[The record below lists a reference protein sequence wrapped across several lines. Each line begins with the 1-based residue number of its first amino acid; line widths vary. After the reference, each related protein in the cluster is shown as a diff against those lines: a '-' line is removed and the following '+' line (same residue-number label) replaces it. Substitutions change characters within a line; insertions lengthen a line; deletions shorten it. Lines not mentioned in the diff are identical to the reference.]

1 MFHFSSDAAPQFL
14 RKLSPSCFFQLG
26 DYALLTFACNE
37 KGCSNKCFVIGLI
50 CLHSGII
57 RSVFVC
63 LFFPGQGL
71 DYKGVLKPDG
81 REIMT
86 MALTSLKDAMCNLK
100 DGSIECQLLML
111 IRDNLDRFLELSQ
124 EIIKEGTKNSELRQ
138 NLDQRLAELSAFE
151 DERDQVVGLI
161 EMCNLI
167 KGGNCLI
174 IWLPTGN
181 TSAILQNL

>member
-1 MFHFSSDAAPQFL
+1 M
-14 RKLSPSCFFQLG
+14 R
-26 DYALLTFACNE
+26 
-37 KGCSNKCFVIGLI
+37 
-50 CLHSGII
+50 
-57 RSVFVC
+57 
-63 LFFPGQGL
+63 
-71 DYKGVLKPDG
+71 VLKADG
-81 REIMT
+81 QEILV
-86 MALTSLKDAMCNLK
+86 MALSSLEDAVRTLK
-100 DGSIECQLLML
+100 GGAIQCQLLML